1 MVREMMT
8 RKFKGSV
15 LPRKII
21 FSIFLIFAACFS
33 VSAADWIVAA
43 QKFELTRGQTDSV
56 SNALA
61 TMIPS
66 RILDNFGTNNLRTI
80 LKSEQN
86 DREVYDLKKSQNSLF
101 LQLSSEIKK
110 RDSLVLGN
118 YTKKELEEKIAEED
132 KKIKDIQKQILE
144 NVERRKE
151 LESMEEIARESD
163 SKSAGPSPSTGSNP
177 SSGSNST
184 SKPASVTDSETSER
198 DKFTAFVRTFFEEE
212 QEQAVIEKIS
222 FYRNDASFLFTP
234 SENAKNKDFLSFE
247 YEKEM
252 VNASIQALITGKITI
267 YGEYMAVAVEVYSYP
282 NAKLVAAT
290 TEVGTIADADF
301 ICSSIARELVPPLT
315 NAMPVSIVF
324 SISPSNSKLYIDDVL
339 QPELPQKLV
348 LDSGVH
354 SVLVEAEGYKNA
366 GTSYFFN
373 GNNVYNIEINLAQDM
388 PGTVLFELADI
399 PGGSLYANGLSYQK
413 EESVPSE
420 IKVNGENVLG
430 QFITEDGMNAFI
442 YIDKNDAVSGK
453 NLFAKPKLLSRTE
466 YIEKRRRWMYT
477 SYSALIVSLIPY
489 FYTKGISESYV
500 NAQSSGATLDSQALA
515 KAQVW
520 NTASAI
526 TGGISIAA
534 GCWFIYDL
542 VRYLMSAD
550 SVLPYEAHE
559 VE

>member
-1 MVREMMT
+1 MMT

-66 RILDNFGTNNLRTI
+66 RILDNFGTNNFRTI

-163 SKSAGPSPSTGSNP
+163 SKSAGPSPSTGSNLP
-177 SSGSNST
+177 SGSNST

-252 VNASIQALITGKITI
+252 ISASIQALITGKITI

-282 NAKLVAAT
+282 NAKLIAAT
-290 TEVGTIADADF
+290 TEVGTVADVDF

-453 NLFAKPKLLSRTE
+453 KLFAKPKLLSRTE

-477 SYSALIVSLIPY
+477 SYSVLIVSLIPY
-489 FYTKGISESYV
+489 FYTKGLSESYV
-500 NAQSSGATLDSQALA
+500 NAQASGATLDSQALA
-515 KAQVW
+515 QANMW
-520 NTASAI
+520 SMASAI

-534 GCWFIYDL
+534 GGWFIYDL